1 MEKKQYHVGI
11 IGFGGMAGW
20 HNELIQTIDGLSVA
34 GVYDIKK
41 ERCDYAES
49 IGLHAY
55 GSLDELLADEK
66 VDFVLIATP
75 NDVHKPIAIRAME
88 AGKAVVS

>member
-41 ERCDYAES
+41 RT
-49 IGLHAY
+49 
-55 GSLDELLADEK
+55 
-66 VDFVLIATP
+66 V
-75 NDVHKPIAIRAME
+75 
-88 AGKAVVS
+88 